1 MASESYSFS
10 PQFATIRS
18 ESPLAGMRPV
28 ASIPHTAL
36 SFKEDKPFQ
45 IRSSGEELVGLGAI
59 EGVNKGV
66 GAALEGITTA
76 YVSAR
81 EAKAKK
87 EKEDLDRGAAER
99 IANIRAKGSKTDEEK
114 QYEKDYRKY
123 RLEVL
128 KGQADKQ
135 KESDKEEPIYKGT
148 LDDPDEQAGED
159 LDNLAPSGQEMW
171 NLPSSDLQAEPIG
184 WSLSDIPLAEQASIG
199 PTPQEVQNLWSK
211 PLSELT
217 AASPA
222 GASQAAQVA
231 AMQAGQIPVP
241 SQDMSTD
248 AQAQVRPLTPTY
260 DLTAKYKGLV
270 SPEEAQ
276 GLREQFYKA
285 TGEQMTSLGQPSLAN
300 MPPPSAPV
308 AQARKEAPK
317 AATQNLSNYL
327 RTWADPDVA
336 AKAQQKISEIM
347 GSDYAPA
354 EIEEI
359 TTKGGERGFKV
370 KYPKKLSAKELADLK
385 KTEKE
390 AGQPMPA
397 LSKEQITIYNTL
409 SGNVQQNPLIK
420 NAFDSYQSNEIIST
434 SLDEE
439 NGFGDIAA
447 INAFQRM
454 VDPGVSV
461 REGDITV
468 LQTAI
473 PRLRRLGL
481 TVSNLVDG
489 DRLTPEARQEV
500 RTLALKIAKTRA
512 KLGETSI
519 EDLRMTA
526 TDAGI
531 NPDRVVRQIKFKENA
546 TENLAQQIKAKMNEV
561 ESLPRNSDQRTKA
574 ANELIALNKQLSE
587 SRK

>member
-28 ASIPHTAL
+28 ASIQHTAL
-36 SFKEDKPFQ
+36 SFKADEPFK

-81 EAKAKK
+81 DAKAKK
-87 EKEDLDRGAAER
+87 LKEDLDRGAAER

-114 QYEKDYRKY
+114 KYEEEYKDA
-123 RLEVL
+123 RLKVL
-128 KGQADKQ
+128 KKQLGKEDK
-135 KESDKEEPIYKGT
+135 DEPIDYGT
-148 LDDPDEQAGED
+148 LDDPDAAAGED

-171 NLPSSDLQAEPIG
+171 ELPSTDLEAEPVDF
-184 WSLSDIPLAEQASIG
+184 SLSEFPLSNIQ

-217 AASPA
+217 AATPA
-222 GASQAAQVA
+222 GAGQAAQLA

-248 AQAQVRPLTPTY
+248 VQAQVRPLTPAY

-270 SPEEAQ
+270 SPEQAQ

-285 TGEQMTSLGQPSLAN
+285 TGEQMTGLGQPSLAN
-300 MPPPSAPV
+300 MPTPV
-308 AQARKEAPK
+308 AQARKEAAPQ
-317 AATQNLSNYL
+317 AVTQNLGSYL
-327 RTWADPDVA
+327 KTWADPDVA

-359 TTKGGERGFKV
+359 TTKTGERGFKV
-370 KYPKKLSAKELADLK
+370 KYPKKLSAKELFDQK
-385 KTEKE
+385 KAEKE
-390 AGQPMPA
+390 SRLQAPEM
-397 LSKEQITIYNTL
+397 SKEQNAILLAQIGKLEQNKVYQKALETSDSKDTIF
-409 SGNVQQNPLIK
+409 
-420 NAFDSYQSNEIIST
+420 A
-434 SLDEE
+434 SLDKGD
-439 NGFGDIAA
+439 GFSDITA
-447 INAFQRM
+447 INAFQRLI
-454 VDPGVSV
+454 DPGVAV
-461 REGDITV
+461 REGDVALIQSAIAFSNKYSPEYIKEQFTKGSKLPPEDREKMRV
-468 LQTAI
+468 LTKQLTRMALEKANKGPIEKFRKLTEKTGIDPDLIAI
-473 PRLRRLGL
+473 PFDIE
-481 TVSNLVDG
+481 VS
-489 DRLTPEARQEV
+489 
-500 RTLALKIAKTRA
+500 
-512 KLGETSI
+512 S
-519 EDLRMTA
+519 
-526 TDAGI
+526 
-531 NPDRVVRQIKFKENA
+531 
-546 TENLAQQIKAKMNEV
+546 TENLAQQIKAKTTEMQSYPMNSE
-561 ESLPRNSDQRTKA
+561 QRIKA
-574 ANELIALNKQLSE
+574 AKELSALTKQLSE

>member
-1 MASESYSFS
+1 MAAESYSFS

-28 ASIPHTAL
+28 ASIQHTAL
-36 SFKEDKPFQ
+36 SFKADEPFK

-66 GAALEGITTA
+66 GKALEGITTA

-81 EAKAKK
+81 ERKDKK
-87 EKEDLDRGAAER
+87 DKEILDRGAQLA
-99 IANIRAKGSKTDEEK
+99 IAHIRSKGNKTEEEK
-114 QYEKDYRKY
+114 QYEEDLKTT
-123 RLEVL
+123 RLNLL
-128 KGQADKQ
+128 KKQ
-135 KESDKEEPIYKGT
+135 LNKKDKEDNDEPIVYG
-148 LDDPDEQAGED
+148 DPDAPAGED
-159 LDNLAPSGQEMW
+159 LDNLAPSGQGLYDIVNPDVYPNDGLE
-171 NLPSSDLQAEPIG
+171 AEPIG
-184 WSLSDIPLAEQASIG
+184 WSLDNLTGSIG

-217 AASPA
+217 AATPA
-222 GASQAAQVA
+222 GAGQAAQLA
-231 AMQAGQIPVP
+231 ATQAGQIPVP

-248 AQAQVRPLTPTY
+248 VQAQVRPLTPAY

-270 SPEEAQ
+270 SPEQAQ

-285 TGEQMTSLGQPSLAN
+285 TGEQMTGLGQPSLAN
-300 MPPPSAPV
+300 MPTPV
-308 AQARKEAPK
+308 AQARKEAAPQ
-317 AATQNLSNYL
+317 AATQNLGSYL
-327 RTWADPDVA
+327 KTWADPEVA

-347 GSDYAPA
+347 GSSYAPA

-359 TTKGGERGFKV
+359 TTKAGERGFKV
-370 KYPKKLSAKELADLK
+370 KYPKKLTAKEIADLK

-390 AGQPMPA
+390 AGQSMPA

-409 SGNVQQNPLIK
+409 AGNVQQNPLIK
-420 NAFDSYQSNEIIST
+420 NAIDAYSSQEIIST

-439 NGFGDIAA
+439 NGFGDINA

-454 VDPGVSV
+454 VDPGVAV
-461 REGDITV
+461 REGDITL
-468 LQTAI
+468 LQSAI

-481 TVSNLVDG
+481 SVANLVDG
-489 DRLTPEARQEV
+489 DRLTPEARQEL
-500 RTLALKIAKTRA
+500 RKLATKIAKTRA

-531 NPDRVVRQIKFKENA
+531 NPDRVVRQIKFKDNA
-546 TENLAQQIKAKMNEV
+546 TENLTQQVQSKIKELQSYPA
-561 ESLPRNSDQRTKA
+561 NSEQRLKA
-574 ANELIALNKQLSE
+574 ASELNALRQQLTS
-587 SRK
+587 SK

>member
-1 MASESYSFS
+1 MPASYSFS
-10 PQFATIRS
+10 PQFATIKS

-28 ASIPHTAL
+28 VSIPEVKHTAL

-66 GAALEGITTA
+66 GAALQGITTA

-81 EAKAKK
+81 DAKAKK
-87 EKEDLDRGAAER
+87 LKEDLDRGAAER

-114 QYEKDYRKY
+114 KYEEEYKDA
-123 RLEVL
+123 RLKVL
-128 KGQADKQ
+128 KKQLGKEDK
-135 KESDKEEPIYKGT
+135 DEPIDYGT
-148 LDDPDEQAGED
+148 LDDPDAAARED
-159 LDNLAPSGQEMW
+159 LDNLAPPGQGLYDIVNPDNYPNDGLE
-171 NLPSSDLQAEPIG
+171 AEPIG
-184 WSLSDIPLAEQASIG
+184 WSLDNLTGNIG

-211 PLSELT
+211 PLSQLT
-217 AASPA
+217 AATPA
-222 GASQAAQVA
+222 GAGQAAQLA

-248 AQAQVRPLTPTY
+248 VQAKVRPLTPSY

-270 SPEEAQ
+270 TPEQAQ
-276 GLREQFYKA
+276 GMREQFYQA
-285 TGEQMTSLGQPSLAN
+285 TGEQMTGLGQPSLAN
-300 MPPPSAPV
+300 MPTPV
-308 AQARKEAPK
+308 AQARKESPQ

-327 RTWADPDVA
+327 KTWADPDVA
-336 AKAQQKISEIM
+336 AKAQQKINEIM
-347 GSDYAPA
+347 GSSYAPA

-359 TTKGGERGFKV
+359 TTKTGERGFKV

-409 SGNVQQNPLIK
+409 AGNVQENALIK
-420 NAFDSYQSNEIIST
+420 NAYDSYQSNEIIST

-461 REGDITV
+461 REGDIAV

-512 KLGETSI
+512 KLGESPI

-526 TDAGI
+526 IDAGI

-546 TENLAQQIKAKMNEV
+546 TENLAQQIKAKTTEMQGYPMNSE
-561 ESLPRNSDQRTKA
+561 QRIKA
-574 ANELIALNKQLSE
+574 AKELSVLTKQLSE